1 MGIEGLLPLF
11 KPIMQVA
18 RIEIFENK
26 TCVVDAMSWY
36 LIFINFS
43 SLKK

>member
-18 RIEIFENK
+18 RIDIFENQ
-26 TCVVDAMSWY
+26 TAVIDAMSW
-36 LIFINFS
+36 
-43 SLKK
+43 